1 MATQVRTGKVRA
13 SFVHIFEPQSI
24 NGSEPKYSCSL
35 IIPKSDTATISQIKA
50 AIEEAK
56 QAGTT
61 KWGGKTPSLLK
72 MPLRDGD
79 VDRADDPAYENSYF
93 INATS
98 NEAPDIVDGKRKP
111 ITDPMAVYSGC
122 YIRALV
128 NFYPFNANGNKG
140 IACGLQCIQ
149 FWHHG
154 EPLNGRVRAEDAFDD
169 LDEEDTDDFL
179 D

>member
-56 QAGTT
+56 QAGIP
-61 KWGGKTPSLLK
+61 KWGGKVPSPLK

-93 INATS
+93 INATR